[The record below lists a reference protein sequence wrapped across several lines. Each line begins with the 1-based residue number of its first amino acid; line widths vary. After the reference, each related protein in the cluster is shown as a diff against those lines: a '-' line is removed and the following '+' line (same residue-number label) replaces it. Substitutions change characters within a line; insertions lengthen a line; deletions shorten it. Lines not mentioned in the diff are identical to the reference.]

1 MEVDAGRPLS
11 TDELKTMH
19 GQPVWCETLKC
30 YGIVTVEQAGQW
42 VGVPFILGVID
53 GSTATFEYNIKQRR
67 LKCYRLVQP

>member
-53 GSTATFEYNIKQRR
+53 GITAWCNPKPHQKGAPFSASH
-67 LKCYRLVQP
+67 